1 MSNHRLSACC
11 RLAGASIKTKE
22 VITNMLLLN
31 DKANSYY
38 LYSTHTLPILQ
49 PYYNYTLPPSV
60 VRLLSVCCSF
70 VVRLFNE
77 QQTNFKQSSIE
88 LLALLEYSCSIVT
101 VWL

>member
-22 VITNMLLLN
+22 IITNMLLLN

-38 LYSTHTLPILQ
+38 LYSTHTITIPFL
-49 PYYNYTLPPSV
+49 
-60 VRLLSVCCSF
+60 RLLSVCCSF
-70 VVRLFNE
+70 FVRSINE
-77 QQTNFKQSSIE
+77 QQTNFKRSSIE